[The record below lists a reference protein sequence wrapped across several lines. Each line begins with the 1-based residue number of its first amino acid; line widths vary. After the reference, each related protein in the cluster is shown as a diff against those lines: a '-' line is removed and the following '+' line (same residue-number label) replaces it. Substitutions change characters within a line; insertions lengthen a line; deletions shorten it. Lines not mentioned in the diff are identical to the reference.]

1 MDFKNILNAPEYD
14 FLRTDE
20 HLGKQVILL
29 GMAGSYSYGTNVE
42 ASDIDVRGIALNRK
56 SDLLG
61 LTSFEQ
67 YVDANTDTTV
77 YSLNKIIPLLL
88 NCNPSTIELLGLKP
102 EHYLYMTETGRKL
115 IENRRMFLSQK
126 VIHTFGGYA
135 DAQLRRL
142 QNALA
147 RDTYPQREK
156 EQHMLN
162 SIKNSMEHFRQKYTY
177 FDNGQIRLYLDVTQR
192 EDFDAEIY
200 MDVNLQ
206 HYPLRD
212 YRNIWSE
219 MNNIIKDYE
228 KVGKR
233 NKKKDNAHL
242 NKHAMHL
249 IRLLITA
256 IDILENGDIVTCRQ
270 REHDLLMSIRRG
282 DFQKPD
288 RSYRREF
295 YDMLAEYEKRLVTAA
310 ARTALPE
317 KPDVKK
323 VEEFLIEANEK
334 VVRDLVF

>member
-242 NKHAMHL
+242 NKHSMHL

-282 DFQKPD
+282 DFQNPD
-288 RSYRREF
+288 GSYRREF

-310 ARTALPE
+310 VGTALPE